1 MPLLPGLIVTFADDR
16 SMVAIVTLAVST
28 VAVPVPELESKCTLV
43 VVAGMARV
51 DAVPPEDNDQWV
63 AASDQ
68 LPVPPT
74 Q

>member
-1 MPLLPGLIVTFADDR
+1 MPLELGLTVILADDR
-16 SMVAIVTLAVST
+16 SIVAIVTLAVST

-43 VVAGMARV
+43 VVAGRARV